1 MRSRLATLGIAFA
14 VLLTIGQSQH
24 MLAGNTFDGDV
35 NGVELITQDIGGQ
48 AVFLFRFTGQINGRQ
63 RTGIGIVG
71 FNHAP
76 LPNSS
81 DGQAEISSGNG
92 RIYVGFRSYAISE
105 VKGTITLEKGS
116 PFFFIFPLHF
126 DVNADLRINNE
137 PHSLNGVLRH
147 DTLPFSFAG
156 ELTPDP

>member
-1 MRSRLATLGIAFA
+1 MRSRLATLGFAFA

-24 MLAGNTFDGDV
+24 VLAGNTFDGDV
-35 NGVELITQDIGGQ
+35 DGVELITQDIGGQ
-48 AVFLFRFTGQINGRQ
+48 AVFLFRFRGQINGRQ

-71 FNHAP
+71 FNHES

-81 DGQAEISSGNG
+81 DGQADISSGNG

-105 VKGTITLEKGS
+105 VTGTITLEPDS
-116 PFFFIFPLHF
+116 PFFFIFPLQF
-126 DVNADLRINNE
+126 DVAADLRINNE

-156 ELTPDP
+156 GLTPGS